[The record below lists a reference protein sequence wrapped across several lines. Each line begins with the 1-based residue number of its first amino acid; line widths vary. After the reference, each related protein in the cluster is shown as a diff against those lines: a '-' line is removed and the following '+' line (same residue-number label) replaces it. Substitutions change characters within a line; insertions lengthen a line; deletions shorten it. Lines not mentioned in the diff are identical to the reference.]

1 MALND
6 RKSWVLKSVVDTYV
20 ETAEP
25 VASKTIADLSTTQ
38 VSSATIRN
46 EMAELEKQGYLVSP
60 HTSAGRVP
68 TDKAYREYVEHLMR
82 PVALDEEEKG
92 NIRRE
97 LGQEIYELSDL
108 LKQAGQVLS
117 TSTGYTSIAL
127 MPSENERYIKQIKL
141 LQIEPGRILI
151 VLVFSA
157 GVLKDRVIRAHEYLT
172 QYDLIQISN
181 ALEDNLSGVPV
192 EDITLMTVESA
203 LDQVELPDALL
214 NQLLYEAY
222 VTIKQSEQLDVYV
235 EGVQNLFIQPDLREN
250 DKAHLVYDA
259 LKKDGLITGY
269 LKDQDNQEG
278 NFMIRIGQEIK
289 LDGLE
294 ACSLITTSYK
304 IGDKLKGQIGI
315 LGPKRMDYERAIP
328 RIAFIR
334 ERVSDFRKEDKK

>member
-25 VASKTIADLSTTQ
+25 VASKTIADLSTTK

-127 MPSENERYIKQIKL
+127 MPLENERYIKQIKL

-172 QYDLIQISN
+172 QDDLIQISN

-250 DKAHLVYDA
+250 DKAHLVYDT

-304 IGDKLKGQIGI
+304 IGDRLKGQIGI